1 MRFGLC
7 LVAAVLAAAPGAAFA
22 GELSGSVID
31 ARGLPVAGIAVSLGD
46 SERTTQTDA
55 EGRYA
60 FVDVAAGEAI
70 IAVHKPNGDVQRA
83 FADVAAE
90 GVTRRDVFLV
100 SAGALSALLAP
111 AQPKA
116 ESEVDLGETLRL
128 ADRMVDAVRGKTAA
142 WRWNDREA

>member
-7 LVAAVLAAAPGAAFA
+7 LVAAVLAAAPTAAFA

-31 ARGLPVAGIAVSLGD
+31 ARGLPVAGVAVSLGEN
-46 SERTTQTDA
+46 ERTTQTDA

-60 FVDVAAGEAI
+60 FADVAAGEAS

-100 SAGALSALLAP
+100 SAGALSAILAP
-111 AQPKA
+111 AQPEA
-116 ESEVDLGETLRL
+116 DVDLGETLRL
-128 ADRMVDAVRGKTAA
+128 SDQMVDAVRGERAA

>member
-7 LVAAVLAAAPGAAFA
+7 LVAAVLAAVPTAAFA

-31 ARGLPVAGIAVSLGD
+31 ARGLPVAGIEVSLGD
-46 SERTTQTDA
+46 RTTLTDG
-55 EGRYA
+55 EGAYA
-60 FVDVAAGEAI
+60 FADVAAGEAR
-70 IAVHKPNGDVQRA
+70 IAVHKANGDVQRA

-100 SAGALSALLAP
+100 SKSALSAVLAP
-111 AQPKA
+111 PAPEA
-116 ESEVDLGETLRL
+116 DVDLTETLRL
-128 ADRMVDAVRGKTAA
+128 ADQMVDEVRGESAR